1 MIDFKKLGVTFLGG
15 GELNMDDLIN
25 AKKIAP
31 KLIAADGA
39 ADLAIK
45 NGFVHAAVIGD
56 MDSVS
61 NNFFVKHSQLIK
73 VHEKEQET
81 TDFDKCLRNVEA
93 KFGIGIGF
101 LGARIDHELAALNS
115 ILVHSNYP
123 VFLIGTEDVIFS
135 CPSFIELNLSV
146 GTRVSLF
153 PLREV
158 YVSTTGLVWNLK
170 RELLSPLERIG
181 TSNLSNLSRVSIE
194 TDNRGLLLIL
204 PKSFLPALINDF
216 VC

>member
-1 MIDFKKLGVTFLGG
+1 M
-15 GELNMDDLIN
+15 
-25 AKKIAP
+25 
-31 KLIAADGA
+31 
-39 ADLAIK
+39 
-45 NGFVHAAVIGD
+45 
-56 MDSVS
+56 
-61 NNFFVKHSQLIK
+61 
-73 VHEKEQET
+73 
-81 TDFDKCLRNVEA
+81 
-93 KFGIGIGF
+93 
-101 LGARIDHELAALNS
+101 
-115 ILVHSNYP
+115 
-123 VFLIGTEDVIFS
+123 IFS

-146 GTRVSLF
+146 GARVSLF